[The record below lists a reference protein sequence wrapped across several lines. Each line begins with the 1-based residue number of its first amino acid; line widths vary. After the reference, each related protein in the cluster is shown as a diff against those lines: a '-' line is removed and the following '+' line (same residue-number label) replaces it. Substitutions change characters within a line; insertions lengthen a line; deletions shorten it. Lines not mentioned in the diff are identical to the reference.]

1 MTTAVFAPLKEKKK
15 NHLCELVMQIISWK
29 VLQNTESIG
38 YSDLCRN
45 SLLAQYPGMGSS
57 GC

>member
-1 MTTAVFAPLKEKKK
+1 
-15 NHLCELVMQIISWK
+15 MQIISWK

-45 SLLAQYPGMGSS
+45 SLLAQYPGMGSF